1 METGEVS
8 FTKQVKSELSARSY
22 TTEEKKSL
30 LSGFIRNGAVF
41 SIGSKPSLEL
51 RTEIASVCKLIYSSL
66 KDVYQR
72 TPRITYEKKTRF
84 KKGVIYRISVR
95 DKRLYDR
102 REELE
107 VFKDGIERIPPK
119 NRLHRKNLSS
129 FLIGCFLANGSVN
142 NPSSAHT
149 SYYLE
154 MAFTDKNDALAV
166 KRNMNILKKRLR
178 DILESQLELVDD
190 IERID
195 EIIRGYKGMETALV
209 INFKLLREYEE

>member
-129 FLIGCFLANGSVN
+129 FLRPSQDSLARFRTQTIPAGTPPHAPVWSR
-142 NPSSAHT
+142 A
-149 SYYLE
+149 
-154 MAFTDKNDALAV
+154 K
-166 KRNMNILKKRLR
+166 ILRRRWGTPKC
-178 DILESQLELVDD
+178 
-190 IERID
+190 
-195 EIIRGYKGMETALV
+195 
-209 INFKLLREYEE
+209 